1 MDNNCKFITDGNEE
15 KTRLSFGF
23 TAFGR
28 ATYFLALLFKNKE
41 CQIPSS
47 GGLSICQFYVD

>member
-15 KTRLSFGF
+15 KTKLCFGF

-47 GGLSICQFYVD
+47 GGWSICQFYVY